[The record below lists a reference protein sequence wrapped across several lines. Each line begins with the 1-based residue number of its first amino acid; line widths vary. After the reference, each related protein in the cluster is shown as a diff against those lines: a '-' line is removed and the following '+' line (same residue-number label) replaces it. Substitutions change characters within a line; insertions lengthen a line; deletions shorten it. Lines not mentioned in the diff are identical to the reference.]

1 MFIETIIQYIRSK
14 EIPILSVINTYT
26 FLLFEYNLMI
36 NGSKYTRY
44 KRLHIKGL
52 HQKDTIYYI
61 DYKLN
66 IADPDFF
73 PKLDSILK
81 IDPFKPN
88 ASLEFEL

>member
-1 MFIETIIQYIRSK
+1 MVIETILNYLKVKGYEAYFVGSNFI
-14 EIPILSVINTYT
+14 
-26 FLLFEYNLMI
+26 LFEYNLI
-36 NGSKYTRY
+36 IKGSKYIRY

-52 HQKDTIYYI
+52 HQNDPTYYI

-73 PKLDSILK
+73 SKLDSILK

-88 ASLEFEL
+88 APRV